1 VQNGGKL
8 DLKLSATPAPTSLC
22 LHLFSPWGGGGCL
35 ELLQKQQGMKYQPNW
50 MGKIIETMDWGL
62 TYKFRDNL
70 PSFCKRNLALSLF
83 LSLFISLSHLF
94 CSFRLRL
101 FCFVGDSAIRAEKR

>member
-1 VQNGGKL
+1 
-8 DLKLSATPAPTSLC
+8 
-22 LHLFSPWGGGGCL
+22 L
-35 ELLQKQQGMKYQPNW
+35 ELLQKQQEMKYQPNW
-50 MGKIIETMDWGL
+50 MGEIIETMDWGL

-70 PSFCKRNLALSLF
+70 LSFCKRNLALL
-83 LSLFISLSHLF
+83 SLSHLF